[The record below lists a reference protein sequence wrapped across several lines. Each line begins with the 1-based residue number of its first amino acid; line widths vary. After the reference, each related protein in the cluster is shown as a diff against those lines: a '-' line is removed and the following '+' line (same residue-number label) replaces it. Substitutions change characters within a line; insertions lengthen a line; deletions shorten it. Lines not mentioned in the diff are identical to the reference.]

1 MKENFAVTGMTC
13 AACSAHV
20 ERAVGKL
27 NGVEQVSVNLMLG
40 SMVVNY
46 DEGQVTPLEII
57 AAVEEGGYGAQLASE
72 AEKRDLSSENDA
84 ELKQMRRRLWWSVG
98 FLVPLFYLGMGH
110 MLGLPIPAVFME
122 KPMLYALAQLVLTV
136 PILIFNRKYFTVG
149 FSRLF
154 KLSPNMDTLVAL
166 GAGAGIVYSLIE
178 MALLAAGRVGGGM
191 LHLYFESAGMICT
204 LVTVGKFMETR
215 SKGKTTSAISALLA
229 LVPTSAVVRREGR
242 EMTIP
247 AEDIRVGDT
256 V

>member
-40 SMVVNY
+40 SMVVSY
-46 DEGQVTPLEII
+46 DEGQVTPLDII
-57 AAVEEGGYGAQLASE
+57 AAVEEGGYGAQLAAE

-110 MLGLPIPAVFME
+110 MLGLPIPTVFME

-149 FSRLF
+149 FSI
-154 KLSPNMDTLVAL
+154 NT
-166 GAGAGIVYSLIE
+166 
-178 MALLAAGRVGGGM
+178 
-191 LHLYFESAGMICT
+191 AGMGSPSIW
-204 LVTVGKFMETR
+204 
-215 SKGKTTSAISALLA
+215 
-229 LVPTSAVVRREGR
+229 P
-242 EMTIP
+242 IP
-247 AEDIRVGDT
+247 R
-256 V
+256 